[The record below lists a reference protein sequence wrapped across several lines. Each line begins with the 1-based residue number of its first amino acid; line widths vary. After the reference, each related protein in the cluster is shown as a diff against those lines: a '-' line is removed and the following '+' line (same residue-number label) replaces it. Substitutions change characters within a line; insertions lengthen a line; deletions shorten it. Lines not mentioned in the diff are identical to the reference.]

1 MHAIST
7 QCHCMARNDAQR
19 TSAAWM
25 CVDVAWLQA
34 VPERK
39 RQLAGHVA
47 YLKLGWQADGQRPKH
62 AGALLAVAVL
72 LNLDGSQ
79 GRGSHDRMACPHAVF
94 SGHAMLACSWAAAR
108 QACTAAAFSASP
120 QQRQCWMVGLRQPHR
135 PRSPLG
141 AACHRLSS
149 AHHKEAALIVQQQAV
164 QLGLHLCRQGTAGA
178 ASRLSR
184 GRPDSRCRWQRLT
197 ALCDCKPCCRAGS
210 SAPAPSWEG
219 RQARVKLH
227 LPACLTRLSR
237 DAQRQLGALNRRRDD
252 L

>member
-1 MHAIST
+1 MVSVPNMPGHFSLSRCFCTWTGVRVGAVRTEWRAPMLFSMAMPCWHA
-7 QCHCMARNDAQR
+7 AG
-19 TSAAWM
+19 
-25 CVDVAWLQA
+25 
-34 VPERK
+34 
-39 RQLAGHVA
+39 RQQGKLAPRLPSLPA
-47 YLKLGWQADGQRPKH
+47 
-62 AGALLAVAVL
+62 
-72 LNLDGSQ
+72 
-79 GRGSHDRMACPHAVF
+79 
-94 SGHAMLACSWAAAR
+94 
-108 QACTAAAFSASP
+108 P

-184 GRPDSRCRWQRLT
+184 GRPDSRCRRQRLT

-219 RQARVKLH
+219 RQARVKH